1 MLGPEE
7 LVPSLQMSIII
18 FMVNMSI
25 AAFIALYSDGYGTDI
40 GNVSKG
46 NKAAIIAVSIICA
59 VAFYRN
65 TEEEFLQAIHILK
78 YSAKLK
84 IR

>member
-46 NKAAIIAVSIICA
+46 NKAAIAVRIICA
-59 VAFYRN
+59 VAFYMN